1 MIHRY
6 QHVSITVSDLERSVA
21 FYRDML
27 GFIPS
32 EYAEASGE
40 DTSKALA
47 VEDASLKLAVLK
59 QGDMILE
66 LIEYRSPE
74 DRNRVAPRPCD
85 VGCMHMALEVE
96 DIHKLY
102 EMLLAHGVKV
112 NTPPQ
117 RNPPD
122 VSWAWWFYMQDP
134 DGVPIELVQIAP

>member
-1 MIHRY
+1 MIRRY
-6 QHVSITVSDLERSVA
+6 QHVSITVSDLERSMA

-40 DTSKALA
+40 DASKALA
-47 VEDASLKLAVLK
+47 VEDVSLKLAVLK
-59 QGDMILE
+59 QNEMILE
-66 LIEYRSPE
+66 LIEYQSPAN
-74 DRNRVAPRPCD
+74 RNKVAPRPCD

-96 DIHKLY
+96 DIHKLCQKLSA
-102 EMLLAHGVKV
+102 EGVKV

-122 VSWAWWFYMQDP
+122 VPWAWWCYMQDP